1 MIVLH
6 KMSGK
11 TRLGKITGLE
21 AFHEK
26 AAVVFEYARLYDNH
40 AGQWSL
46 GNGDQAVWPKYAA
59 KETARITDCLPAR
72 RTNRVLRTLLGA
84 RGRADAGAIRKL

>member
-40 AGQWSL
+40 AGQWGL
-46 GNGDQAVWPKYAA
+46 GNGDQAVSPKYAA
-59 KETARITDCLPAR
+59 KETARITD
-72 RTNRVLRTLLGA
+72 
-84 RGRADAGAIRKL
+84 

>member
-6 KMSGK
+6 KMGGK

-26 AAVVFEYARLYDNH
+26 AAVVFEYARFYDNH

-46 GNGDQAVWPKYAA
+46 GNGDQAVSPKYAA
-59 KETARITDCLPAR
+59 KETARITE
-72 RTNRVLRTLLGA
+72 
-84 RGRADAGAIRKL
+84 

>member
-1 MIVLH
+1 MVVLH
-6 KMSGK
+6 KSGGK
-11 TRLGKITGLE
+11 TGLGKITGLE
-21 AFHEK
+21 AFHKK
-26 AAVVFEYARLYDNH
+26 AAVVLKYTRLYDNH

-84 RGRADAGAIRKL
+84 RGLADAGVIRKL